1 MISAERTGVHV
12 WRLAYA
18 VDQIKGVV
26 CHTQNQALTIA
37 DDDEAAAVGVN

>member
-1 MISAERTGVHV
+1 MTSAERTGVHV

-26 CHTQNQALTIA
+26 CHDAKPSPNYR
-37 DDDEAAAVGVN
+37 G